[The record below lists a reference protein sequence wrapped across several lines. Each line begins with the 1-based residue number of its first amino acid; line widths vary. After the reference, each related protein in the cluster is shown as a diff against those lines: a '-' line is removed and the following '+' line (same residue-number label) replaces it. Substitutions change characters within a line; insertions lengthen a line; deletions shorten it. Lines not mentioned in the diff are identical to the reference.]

1 MSDMEQA
8 QAVTGWFGQPGTQ
21 PGMEQSSGVGL
32 RHLRYFV
39 ALADAGT
46 PRA

>member
-1 MSDMEQA
+1 MEQA
-8 QAVTGWFGQPGTQ
+8 QAVTGWFGRPGTQ
-21 PGMEQSSGVGL
+21 PGTEQSSSVEL